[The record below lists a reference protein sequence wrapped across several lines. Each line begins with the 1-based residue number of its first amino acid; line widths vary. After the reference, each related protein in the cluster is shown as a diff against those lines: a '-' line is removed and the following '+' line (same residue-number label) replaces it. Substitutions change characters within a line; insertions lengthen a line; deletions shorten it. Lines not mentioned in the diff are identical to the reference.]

1 MPHPKEDDDQ
11 PFSMEQEPEVMPG
24 FEAPGNP
31 WPSLSRDQVRKLQEG
46 LRSFRE
52 VAECPSEDRPS
63 RDYFLVEDL
72 LRVLR
77 ELDIGDSLVTSPLGE
92 KRNCWTCRRH
102 KGERGTWR
110 CLTNSMETL
119 LWLSKRE
126 NDIQR
131 QEDGQMMPSKD
142 ADGCPGWEPASQ
154 T

>member
-92 KRNCWTCRRH
+92 KRNCWTCRHNDEQHDSCRVEGRDGVAEWISECP
-102 KGERGTWR
+102 GEWVN
-110 CLTNSMETL
+110 C
-119 LWLSKRE
+119 
-126 NDIQR
+126 
-131 QEDGQMMPSKD
+131 MPPKD